1 MINAILK
8 KLREENFSCFQI
20 TLGVLKMRKSFTLIE
35 LLVVIAIIAILASML
50 LPALT
55 KARNKAKEIAC
66 TNTMRQLSF
75 LIEEYE
81 SDIGDLC
88 MPGRIN
94 NAGTLYTWG
103 RLLEMG
109 GYFDLYGYHDTGR
122 NYPKNFTCPMESRQ
136 RNDGSNDHPSPH
148 LNHATTYDY
157 GVNYMFSHFS
167 YTVGSTAMISKSIIK
182 HPGKLLSFMDSKKN
196 AATNVYTVG
205 GDTVTDRHGG
215 FLKGNAAFM
224 DGHVEAMQRL
234 PFTISGELFT
244 GNPKRPFWV
253 NE

>member
-1 MINAILK
+1 
-8 KLREENFSCFQI
+8 
-20 TLGVLKMRKSFTLIE
+20 MRRSFTLIE

-94 NAGTLYTWG
+94 DAGTIYTWG
-103 RLLEMG
+103 RMLANG
-109 GYFDLYGYHDTGR
+109 GYFDLYGYHDTDR

-136 RNDGSNDHPSPH
+136 RKDGSTDHPSPQ
-148 LNHATTYDY
+148 LGKATTYDY
-157 GVNYMFSHFS
+157 GVNYTFSHFS
-167 YTVGSTAMISKSIIK
+167 YTVGTTSLIAKSIIK
-182 HPGKLLSFMDSKKN
+182 HPGKLLSFMDTQKY
-196 AATNVYTVG
+196 ATNYSAAD
-205 GDTVTDRHGG
+205 DTVTDRHGG
-215 FLKGNAAFM
+215 NFKGNAAFM